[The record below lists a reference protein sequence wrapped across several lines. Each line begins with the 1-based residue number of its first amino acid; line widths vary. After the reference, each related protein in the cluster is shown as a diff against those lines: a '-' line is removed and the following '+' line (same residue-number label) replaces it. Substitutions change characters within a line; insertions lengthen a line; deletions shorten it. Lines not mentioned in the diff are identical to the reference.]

1 MVPKMSRTN
10 LWTFGLIRGCFLL
23 MGLLSLGATIPS
35 AQSGTEVHSLAQD
48 STSPGEEKWAFST
61 GGTINASPTIGAD
74 GTIYVGSQDG
84 NLYSVKPD
92 GMQKRA
98 FDTGAEVN
106 SSPTIGTNGTI
117 YVGSLDGNL
126 YAVHSESG
134 GFATHL
140 GPCSST
146 ISVTVDK

>member
-1 MVPKMSRTN
+1 MDVRLDPWMLSADGAIEPGGDDPIGAK
-10 LWTFGLIRGCFLL
+10 WDRGALTRPRL
-23 MGLLSLGATIPS
+23 DLSWRGEMG
-35 AQSGTEVHSLAQD
+35 
-48 STSPGEEKWAFST
+48 FST